1 MSPYPV
7 QTDRE
12 SIIKTA
18 RDLIE
23 RDGLDHL
30 SLSSVASAL
39 GIKAPSLYRHIKNK
53 GALLHAVIEH
63 TYQDLFKAYD
73 EAIANSSDDPEEQL
87 ISLARAQ
94 HAFAHANPNTYM
106 LSYEVKDQDVRADPN
121 MLLERAIILQKIMAR
136 ISGEERSLT
145 ALRGLL
151 AIGHGFIILEL
162 NGQFQRGG
170 DLSNAYEESIQAYL
184 HGWQT

>member
-12 SIIKTA
+12 TIIKTA
-18 RDLIE
+18 RTLIE
-23 RDGLDHL
+23 RDGLDNL
-30 SLSSVASAL
+30 SLGSVASTL

-53 GALLHAVIEH
+53 GALLHAVIEN
-63 TYQDLFKAYD
+63 TYQDLFSAYD
-73 EAIANSSDDPEEQL
+73 EAIANSTDDPEEQL
-87 ISLARAQ
+87 ISLAHAQ
-94 HAFAHANPNTYM
+94 HKFAHANPNAYM
-106 LSYEVKDQDVRADPN
+106 LAYEVKDPEVRADPN
-121 MLLERAIILQKIMAR
+121 MLLEQAIILQKIMAR
-136 ISGEERSLT
+136 ISGEENSLT

-170 DLSNAYEESIQAYL
+170 DLSNAYEESIRAYL

>member
-7 QTDRE
+7 QTNRE
-12 SIIKTA
+12 AIIKTA
-18 RDLIE
+18 RELME
-23 RDGLDHL
+23 RDGLDNL
-30 SLSSVASAL
+30 SLSSVASTL

-63 TYQDLFKAYD
+63 TYQDLFNTYD
-73 EAIANSSDDPEEQL
+73 EAIANTTNDPEEQL
-87 ISLARAQ
+87 ISLAHAQ
-94 HAFAHANPNTYM
+94 RKFAHANPNAYM
-106 LSYEVKDQDVRADPN
+106 LAYEVKDPEVRADPN
-121 MLLERAIILQKIMAR
+121 ILLERAIILQKIMAR
-136 ISGEERSLT
+136 ISGEEQSLT

-151 AIGHGFIILEL
+151 AIGHGFIMLEL

-170 DLSNAYEESIQAYL
+170 DLSNAFEEAIRAYL

>member
-12 SIIKTA
+12 TIIKTA
-18 RDLIE
+18 RMLIE
-23 RDGLDHL
+23 RDGLDNL
-30 SLSSVASAL
+30 SLSSVAGKL
-39 GIKAPSLYRHIKNK
+39 GIKAPSLYRHIESK
-53 GALLHAVIEH
+53 GALLHAVIEN
-63 TYQDLFKAYD
+63 TYQDLFSAYD
-73 EAIANSSDDPEEQL
+73 EAITNSSDDPEEQL
-87 ISLARAQ
+87 INLAHAQ
-94 HAFAHANPNTYM
+94 HEFAHANPNAYM
-106 LSYEVKDQDVRADPN
+106 LAYEVKDPEVRADPN
-121 MLLERAIILQKIMAR
+121 MLLERAIILQKIMAG

-170 DLSNAYEESIQAYL
+170 DLSLAYEESIHAYL
-184 HGWQT
+184 RGWQT